1 MMTTQDPLI
10 QVEGVAKRFQLQN
23 AQGKE
28 YIDALSPLSFE
39 LGRGETL
46 GIMGQNGSGKSTLLK
61 ILSGILKPDSGQ
73 VKIYG
78 TFAAILDL
86 GFGMVPEFTGRENIF
101 LAGSMA
107 GYKKRLMRAMV
118 EEIIDFAEIGDFI
131 DQPVRHYSNGM
142 YLRLAFAIKTLLQV
156 DLLILDEI
164 MTVGDIRFQEKCKL
178 KIQQLLRQ
186 GASLIIVSHSLR
198 EIAEY
203 THRALILDHGRIV
216 ADGETMSVID
226 TYEARSGLKRQK
238 EDVSVN
244 FASDPDHCITV
255 LDYWVSAH
263 QAQIEE
269 PVTASIRFRVNKP
282 GQYDLMIYI
291 SDFSNV
297 LLSDSFSY
305 RVTPEYS
312 ITTEGIY
319 ECSCHVPPN
328 FFNVGTF
335 YVGFIISDGHSSL
348 YENMRCLSFGVT
360 SSYHAWIRPWS
371 MNDKKFSLKPSFDWH
386 MQYRSTGDKTIS

>member
-1 MMTTQDPLI
+1 MSLQGAI
-10 QVEGVAKRFQLQN
+10 IEVEEIAKRFQLHN
-23 AQGKE
+23 AEGRE
-28 YIDALSPLSFE
+28 YIDALRPLSFS

-46 GIMGQNGSGKSTLLK
+46 GIMGRNGSGKSTLLK

-73 VKIYG
+73 VRIYG

-107 GYKKRLMRAMV
+107 GYKRQQMRTMTD
-118 EEIIDFAEIGDFI
+118 EIIDFAEIGDFI

-186 GASLIIVSHSLR
+186 GTSLIIVSHSLR

-203 THRALILDHGRIV
+203 TRRALILDQGRIV

-226 TYEARSGLKRQK
+226 AYEARSGLKRQK

-244 FASDPDHCITV
+244 FGSDPDQCITV
-255 LDYWVSAH
+255 LDYWVSDH
-263 QAQIEE
+263 HVQIEQ

-282 GQYDLMIYI
+282 GTYNLMIYV

-305 RVTPEYS
+305 RVTPEY
-312 ITTEGIY
+312 TVGATGEY
-319 ECSCHVPPN
+319 VCTCHMPDN

-348 YENMRCLSFGVT
+348 YENMRCLSFEIE
-360 SSYHAWIRPWS
+360 SSYHAWVTPWS
-371 MNDKKFSLKPSFDWH
+371 MHDKKFSLKPSFEWSL
-386 MQYRSTGDKTIS
+386 QQQKE

>member
-1 MMTTQDPLI
+1 MTPQGKILEVDA
-10 QVEGVAKRFQLQN
+10 VSKRFQLQH
-23 AQGKE
+23 AEGRE
-28 YIDALSPLSFE
+28 YIDALSPISFA

-46 GIMGQNGSGKSTLLK
+46 GIMGRNGSGKSTLLK

-73 VKIYG
+73 VRIYG

-86 GFGMVPEFTGRENIF
+86 GFGMVPEFSGRENIY

-107 GYKKRLMRAMV
+107 GYSRQQMRTMAD
-118 EEIIDFAEIGDFI
+118 EIIDFAEIGDFI

-164 MTVGDIRFQEKCKL
+164 MTVGDIRFQDKCKL

-186 GASLIIVSHSLR
+186 GTSLIIVSHSLR
-198 EIAEY
+198 ELAEY
-203 THRALILDHGRIV
+203 TQRALILDQGAIV
-216 ADGETMSVID
+216 AEGETMAVID
-226 TYEARSGLKRQK
+226 TYETLSGLKRQK

-244 FASDPDHCITV
+244 FASDPDQCITV
-255 LDYWVSAH
+255 LDYWVSSH

-269 PVTASIRFRVNKP
+269 SMTATIRLRVNRP
-282 GQYDLMIYI
+282 GTYNLMIYI
-291 SDFSNV
+291 SDFSSI

-312 ITTEGIY
+312 ISAEGIY
-319 ECSCHVPPN
+319 ECSCRIPAN

-335 YVGFIISDGHSSL
+335 YVGFIISDGHRSL
-348 YENMRCLSFGVT
+348 YENMRCLSFEIA
-360 SSYHAWIRPWS
+360 SSYHAWVTPWS
-371 MNDKKFSLKPSFDWH
+371 MHDKKFSLKPSFDWH
-386 MQYRSTGDKTIS
+386 LQQLKE

>member
-1 MMTTQDPLI
+1 MSLQGAI
-10 QVEGVAKRFQLQN
+10 IEVEEIAKRFQLHN
-23 AQGKE
+23 AEGRE
-28 YIDALSPLSFE
+28 YIDALSPLSFS

-46 GIMGQNGSGKSTLLK
+46 GIMGRNGSGKSTLLK

-73 VKIYG
+73 VRIYG

-107 GYKKRLMRAMV
+107 GYKRQQMRTMAD
-118 EEIIDFAEIGDFI
+118 EIIDFAEIGDFI

-186 GASLIIVSHSLR
+186 GTSLIIVSHSLR

-203 THRALILDHGRIV
+203 TRRALILDQGRIV

-226 TYEARSGLKRQK
+226 AYEARSGLKRQK

-244 FASDPDHCITV
+244 FGSDPDQCITV
-255 LDYWVSAH
+255 LDYWVSDH
-263 QAQIEE
+263 HVQIEQ
-269 PVTASIRFRVNKP
+269 PVSASIRFRVNKP
-282 GQYDLMIYI
+282 GTYNLMIYI

-305 RVTPEYS
+305 RVTPEYTVS
-312 ITTEGIY
+312 ATGEYVCT
-319 ECSCHVPPN
+319 CHMPDN

-348 YENMRCLSFGVT
+348 YENMRCLSFEIE
-360 SSYHAWIRPWS
+360 SSYHMWVTPWS
-371 MNDKKFSLKPSFDWH
+371 MHDKKFSLKPSFQWSL
-386 MQYRSTGDKTIS
+386 QQPKE